1 MAVLG
6 IQFVITMMMATIL
19 SRVGAHFSLA
29 RWLLTSRFAGL
40 VRYLHPSDE
49 ELRQFAPGP
58 LYKDK
63 RDKKKAKQAEKNGN
77 GGSNGTFNVPRN
89 TEFGLEKAPVVV
101 GDLVQLR
108 YYSEY
113 QWLLD
118 FAAYSL
124 LTYALSEVYIFMLP
138 AKANQEVN
146 LSLVWLILVIGF
158 SFKLLLSLTG
168 QYFEGEEGGER
179 SLVLVMG
186 LVYLLV
192 AMLVLIV
199 DESNLETGLD
209 EAYRSFNA
217 SAAAF
222 LESNAGLDSAGPAS
236 KLVTKFFLA
245 LWCALIGALFTFPG
259 LRTAR
264 MHWDSLKYSQSN
276 VRNVLLHVGFI
287 LPLVLTTLWI
297 KPLTRDPLTQRVY
310 RNMAQPLMTD
320 AQFETMRLYLII
332 LSVIYRLAVMP
343 TYLQAYLNLAYQ
355 KVQDLKQE
363 AGKISN
369 IELQRLV
376 IRVFYYLC
384 VVTLQYVAPM
394 ILIVYLSFL
403 YKTLGLGS
411 WDASAPVTGSG
422 AAGASVVSTEEC
434 SVDECP
440 LDKGSEE
447 FVSDIGIGEM
457 LNQEEAV
464 DAIKDQFSLAW
475 ASFKHIFTPQVFKG
489 LLGFST
495 WWCCFSWFLSAAIG
509 IGYQTYFSNA

>member
-6 IQFVITMMMATIL
+6 VQFVITMMMATIL

-49 ELRQFAPGP
+49 ELRQYAPSP
-58 LYKDK
+58 AVNNKKDK
-63 RDKKKAKQAEKNGN
+63 KRGKHAEKNG
-77 GGSNGTFNVPRN
+77 GSQNDGSFKVPRN
-89 TEFGLEKAPVVV
+89 IDLSLDRAPVVV

-118 FAAYSL
+118 FAAYSFF
-124 LTYALSEVYIFMLP
+124 TYALSEIYIFLLP
-138 AKANQEVN
+138 DKANQEVN
-146 LSLVWLILVIGF
+146 LSLVWLILILGF
-158 SFKLLLSLTG
+158 SFRLLLTLTG
-168 QYFEGEEGGER
+168 QYFEGDEGGER

-186 LVYLLV
+186 LAYLLV
-192 AMLVLIV
+192 AMLVLVV

-222 LESNAGLDSAGPAS
+222 LENNAGLDSSGPAS

-259 LRTAR
+259 LRTAK
-264 MHWDSLKYSQSN
+264 MHWDSLKFSQSN
-276 VRNVLLHVGFI
+276 VRNVMLHIGFI

-297 KPLTRDPLTQRVY
+297 RPLTRDPLTQRIY
-310 RNMAQPLMTD
+310 RNMSKPLMTG

-332 LSVIYRLAVMP
+332 LSVVYRLAVMP

-363 AGKISN
+363 AGKISS

-394 ILIVYLSFL
+394 ILILYLSFL
-403 YKTLGLGS
+403 YKSLGDGS
-411 WDASAPVTGSG
+411 WNGTASKIPDQ
-422 AAGASVVSTEEC
+422 
-434 SVDECP
+434 DECP
-440 LDKGSEE
+440 ISKTPGEE
-447 FVSDIGIGEM
+447 SDIGLGEM
-457 LNQEEAV
+457 LNQEETV
-464 DAIKDQFSLAW
+464 GAIKEQFTLAW

-495 WWCCFSWFLSAAIG
+495 WWCCFAWFLSAAIG
-509 IGYQTYFSNA
+509 IGYQTYFTTA

>member
-1 MAVLG
+1 V
-6 IQFVITMMMATIL
+6 
-19 SRVGAHFSLA
+19 
-29 RWLLTSRFAGL
+29 
-40 VRYLHPSDE
+40 
-49 ELRQFAPGP
+49 
-58 LYKDK
+58 
-63 RDKKKAKQAEKNGN
+63 
-77 GGSNGTFNVPRN
+77 
-89 TEFGLEKAPVVV
+89 
-101 GDLVQLR
+101 
-108 YYSEY
+108 
-113 QWLLD
+113 
-118 FAAYSL
+118 
-124 LTYALSEVYIFMLP
+124 
-138 AKANQEVN
+138 
-146 LSLVWLILVIGF
+146 
-158 SFKLLLSLTG
+158 
-168 QYFEGEEGGER
+168 
-179 SLVLVMG
+179 G

-192 AMLVLIV
+192 AMLVLVV

-222 LESNAGLDSAGPAS
+222 LENNAGLDSSGPAS

-264 MHWDSLKYSQSN
+264 MHWDSLQFSQSS

-297 KPLTRDPLTQRVY
+297 RPLTRDPLTRRIY
-310 RNMAQPLMTD
+310 RNMTEPLMTD
-320 AQFETMRLYLII
+320 AQFETMRIYLII
-332 LSVIYRLAVMP
+332 LSVVYRLAVMP

-369 IELQRLV
+369 IDLQRLV

-394 ILIVYLSFL
+394 ILILYLSFL
-403 YKTLGLGS
+403 YKSLGEGS
-411 WDASAPVTGSG
+411 WNGTAS
-422 AAGASVVSTEEC
+422 STPAEQQEC
-434 SVDECP
+434 SI
-440 LDKGSEE
+440 DKTPEEVSE
-447 FVSDIGIGEM
+447 IGIGDM
-457 LNQEEAV
+457 LNQEETV

-509 IGYQTYFSNA
+509 IGYQTYFTTA